1 MYTPPPRAMEL
12 ARLISAG
19 KIRLTTPAPALRL
32 VTAAVDADDMRLRF
46 TAIRYLNDTP
56 ADYLVPS
63 DYEGLRH
70 ATSKT

>member
-1 MYTPPPRAMEL
+1 MYAPAPRAIKL

-19 KIRLTTPAPALRL
+19 KISLTTPAPALRL
-32 VTAAVDADDMRLRF
+32 VTAAVDEDDMRLRF

-56 ADYLVPS
+56 ADYPVPS

-70 ATSKT
+70 ADG